1 MKIFTNDCD
10 QMTKY
15 GMNVRLKKL
24 GAKFRVQQLC
34 LDESVFENP
43 QSTVLLAWETQ
54 NLN

>member
-10 QMTKY
+10 QITKY
-15 GMNVRLKKL
+15 DMKVRLKHIRGEIK
-24 GAKFRVQQLC
+24 GATVC